1 MMTGRFRFPI
11 RLKIL
16 VTLLSV
22 ITVVVSLIIM
32 TMANLFNT
40 DKTTY
45 IRDLTSVIAL
55 HVAEETDSLLRSYH
69 ERLGAF
75 AAPVHDSQL
84 SVKRKSEMI
93 ETLFNNFQ
101 DFVAVSVRE
110 EGSEPVVIYDAKTL
124 KSASL
129 TVKDLNR
136 ILSGQALTAAQI
148 QSVPIYTANAT
159 VTSEL
164 PMLIVAT
171 TIAAPNGGKP
181 AVIAGL
187 VRLDALLRL
196 ATRPSAFQVFIVDS
210 EGVLLVDSDPERIA
224 SRTIADW
231 IPELGQLRGQQHLLG
246 TTIEYE
252 YEGKPTIGG
261 FAPVESSGLLVGVQ
275 IPKAAAY
282 VTARALLNNLVLL
295 SLGLLVATALISI
308 FLAHRL
314 TRPLERLT
322 EAARQVGQGDFN
334 ISVESSSKDE
344 IGMLSGSFNQM
355 ATELRKRLDE
365 LRSAQAALVQSE
377 KMSAFGQ
384 LSAGIA
390 HEVKNPLAGI
400 LGHAQLC
407 LRKLKKGDPLF
418 NYLSIIEHETKRCT
432 DIIANLMKFARQ
444 EKMEHEPLD
453 LNEVVRQAMAIVD
466 HQLTINNVKIE
477 LKLAIKLPPIHG
489 NANQLQQVLM
499 NFAINA
505 QQAFDGK
512 PGVVRVTTEQ
522 RDDDKVLLVF
532 ADNGPGIPE
541 KIRDKIFEPFFTTKS
556 AGKGTGLG
564 LSVTYGI
571 IKDHH
576 GEIKL
581 ESELGVGTAFVMS
594 FPAIVDQIVMQSSAA

>member
-84 SVKRKSEMI
+84 SAKRKAEMI

-110 EGSEPVVIYDAKTL
+110 EKGEPVVIYDAKTL
-124 KSASL
+124 KSAAL
-129 TVKDLNR
+129 TIKDLNQ
-136 ILSGQALTAAQI
+136 ILSGQALTPALI

-159 VTSEL
+159 VTPEL
-164 PMLIVAT
+164 PMLLVAT

-181 AVIAGL
+181 AIIAGL

-210 EGVLLVDSDPERIA
+210 EGALLVDSDRERIA
-224 SRTIADW
+224 TRTVADW
-231 IPELGQLRGQQHLLG
+231 IPELGRLGGQQHLLG

-252 YEGKPTIGG
+252 YQGKPTIGG

-322 EAARQVGQGDFN
+322 EAARQVGKGDFN
-334 ISVESSSKDE
+334 ISVASSSKDE

-355 ATELRKRLDE
+355 ATELRKRLDD
-365 LRSAQAALVQSE
+365 LRRAQAALVQSE

-407 LRKLKKGDPLF
+407 LRKLKKGDALF
-418 NYLSIIEHETKRCT
+418 DYLTIIEHETKRCT

-444 EKMEHEPLD
+444 EKLEHEPLD

-477 LKLAIKLPPIHG
+477 LKLAMKLPPIHG

-505 QQAFDGK
+505 QQAFDGN
-512 PGVVRVTTEQ
+512 PGIVRITTEQ

-532 ADNGPGIPE
+532 ADNGPGIPAD
-541 KIRDKIFEPFFTTKS
+541 IRAKVFEPFFTTKA

-581 ESELGVGTAFVMS
+581 ESELGVGTAFIMS
-594 FPAIVDQIVMQSSAA
+594 FPAIVDQVVMQSTAA

>member
-1 MMTGRFRFPI
+1 MIGRFRFPI

-22 ITVVVSLIIM
+22 ITVVVCLIIM

-84 SVKRKSEMI
+84 SAKRKAQMI

-124 KSASL
+124 KTAAL
-129 TVKDLNR
+129 TIKDLNR
-136 ILSGQALTAAQI
+136 ILSEQALTVAQI

-159 VTSEL
+159 VTPEL
-164 PMLIVAT
+164 PMLLVAT
-171 TIAAPNGGKP
+171 TIAAPTGGKP
-181 AVIAGL
+181 AIIAGL
-187 VRLDALLRL
+187 IRLDSLLRL

-224 SRTIADW
+224 NRTVADW
-231 IPELGQLRGQQHLLG
+231 IPELGRLGEQQHLLG

-252 YEGKPTIGG
+252 YQGKPTIGG
-261 FAPVESSGLLVGVQ
+261 FAPVESSRLLVGVQ

-322 EAARQVGQGDFN
+322 EAARQVGKGDFN
-334 ISVESSSKDE
+334 IAVENSSKDE
-344 IGMLSGSFNQM
+344 IGVLSGSFNQM

-365 LRSAQAALVQSE
+365 LRNAQAALVQSE

-432 DIIANLMKFARQ
+432 DIITNLMKFARQ

-477 LKLAIKLPPIHG
+477 LKLAIKLPHIHG

-522 RDDDKVLLVF
+522 KDDAKVILVF

-541 KIRDKIFEPFFTTKS
+541 NIRNKIFEPFFTTKP

-581 ESELGVGTAFVMS
+581 ESELGVGTAFIMS

>member
-1 MMTGRFRFPI
+1 MIGRFRFPI

-32 TMANLFNT
+32 TMAKLFNT

-55 HVAEETDSLLRSYH
+55 HVAGETDSLLRSYH

-75 AAPVHDSQL
+75 SAPLHDAQL
-84 SVKRKSEMI
+84 STNRKTQMI

-101 DFVAVSVRE
+101 DFVALSVHE
-110 EGSEPVVIYDAKTL
+110 EGSEPIVIYDSNTL
-124 KSASL
+124 KGAAL
-129 TVKDLNR
+129 TVEDLSR
-136 ILSGQALTAAQI
+136 VLSEPVLTVAQI
-148 QSVPIYTANAT
+148 QSVPIYAANAT
-159 VTSEL
+159 LTPKL

-171 TIAAPNGGKP
+171 TMTAPNGGKP
-181 AVIAGL
+181 VIITGL
-187 VRLDALLRL
+187 VRLDSLLRL
-196 ATRPSAFQVFIVDS
+196 ATRPSAFQVFIVDAQ
-210 EGVLLVDSDPERIA
+210 GALLVDKDPGRIA
-224 SRTIADW
+224 SRTVADW
-231 IPELGQLRGQQHLLG
+231 IPELGRLGNQQHLLG
-246 TTIEYE
+246 TTLEYE

-261 FAPVESSGLLVGVQ
+261 FAPVKSSQLLVGVQ

-282 VTARALLNNLVLL
+282 VTAQALLKNLVLL

-322 EAARQVGQGDFN
+322 EATRLVGKGNFN
-334 ISVESSSKDE
+334 ISVKNSSNDE

-355 ATELRKRLDE
+355 ATELRERVDE
-365 LRSAQAALVQSE
+365 LRGAQAALMRSE

-418 NYLSIIEHETKRCT
+418 DYVSIIESETKRCT
-432 DIIANLMKFARQ
+432 DIISNLMQFASQ
-444 EKMEHEPLD
+444 EKTEHEPLD

-466 HQLTINNVKIE
+466 HQLTINNVTIE
-477 LKLAIKLPPIHG
+477 FNLANKLPPIQG

-505 QQAFDGK
+505 QQAFDDN
-512 PGVVRVTTEQ
+512 PGVVRITTG
-522 RDDDKVLLVF
+522 RKNDGKVLLVF

-541 KIRDKIFEPFFTTKS
+541 NIRDKIFDPFFTTKA
-556 AGKGTGLG
+556 AGEGTGLG

-581 ESELGVGTAFVMS
+581 ESDLGVGTAFVMS
-594 FPAIVDQIVMQSSAA
+594 FPAIVDEIVMQSEAT